1 MERHQK
7 EGPEWSRQT
16 RLLPSPAL
24 GGDGS
29 RTSLGIRV
37 CGRYA
42 PRTVKKER
50 CPPASHIQ
58 SLQTEELLVLGAPW
72 TWFLRHTHWQE
83 RRALS
88 PVGTALPV
96 HRRTAEDS
104 PPALRPT
111 GQNTS
116 ERDLVFMVENHVV
129 LCDEL
134 Q

>member
-7 EGPEWSRQT
+7 EGPEWSGQT
-16 RLLPSPAL
+16 WLLPSAAL

-37 CGRYA
+37 RGRYA

-72 TWFLRHTHWQE
+72 TWFLRHRHWQE

-104 PPALRPT
+104 RLHSDPQDRTQVKETLFY
-111 GQNTS
+111 G
-116 ERDLVFMVENHVV
+116 
-129 LCDEL
+129 
-134 Q
+134 